1 MSIRDPIS
9 KVRKDMPANT
19 LGRVTIDG
27 RNPRKMTF
35 KQFLDSCPY
44 KTIEHGQ
51 NDGPELKTCGYFEIF
66 YHYTV
71 NGNEYQ
77 YHVCYKY
84 NYDETTPKNRY
95 VYPTKQTSDY
105 VGGVTYSGN
114 DRIIS

>member
-1 MSIRDPIS
+1 MSVRDPIS
-9 KVRKDMPANT
+9 KVRKDIPANT
-19 LGRVTIDG
+19 LGRVTING
-27 RNPRKMTF
+27 RNPCKMTF

-84 NYDETTPKNRY
+84 NNDGTTPKNRY

-105 VGGVTYSGN
+105 VGGVTYVRN